1 VGPSVNEIAPS
12 FQSRVLLDITRSQQD
27 SSLALGM
34 VHMAVGGLLIEREES
49 ELEVDEEIPDVEC
62 PPVRLSFPLAR

>member
-1 VGPSVNEIAPS
+1 
-12 FQSRVLLDITRSQQD
+12 
-27 SSLALGM
+27 M